1 MLSLAY
7 LPASCSPLR
16 SFSTPDASYLTIGRP
31 VLTIPRNMSHL
42 GEKWRFGGEFGTG

>member
-7 LPASCSPLR
+7 LPACCSPLR
-16 SFSTPDASYLTIGRP
+16 SFGTSDASYLTVGRP

-42 GEKWRFGGEFGTG
+42 GEQWRFGDELGTG